1 VAHVSGRLLPSLAAA
16 VTASLMPPPLQD
28 QPMIFT
34 DGGAFTWRNGD
45 TADAATGVKCM
56 IEQVATHANAVQLR
70 AHARRAG
77 RRARGQ
83 SAGCRRADQQL
94 ELCLVSI
101 VHVRVV
107 GK

>member
-1 VAHVSGRLLPSLAAA
+1 
-16 VTASLMPPPLQD
+16 
-28 QPMIFT
+28 MIFT

-56 IEQVATHANAVQLR
+56 IEQVAAG
-70 AHARRAG
+70 ARRAAACGAHAACAG
-77 RRARGQ
+77 RCARGQ

-94 ELCLVSI
+94 ELRLVST
-101 VHVRVV
+101 VRLQVF